1 MNALLRHTRH
11 TAIIAGRELRSSFN
25 SPVAYV
31 VIVVFLAI
39 IGYFHSSNLFL
50 LNVAS
55 MRMTFEF
62 APLAFLFI
70 IPAITMRLI
79 AEEMKTGT
87 LELLTTKPLHDA
99 EVVLGKFLAAW
110 ALVGLALVPTL
121 IYAATIG
128 WLGDVDAGPVIGG
141 YLGLLLMAAVYISL
155 GLFASSLTDNQI
167 VAFIVGFLFCFVF
180 FMLDKVLIYL
190 PSFLTGIVE
199 FLGTDFHYQNIARGV
214 IDTRDLIY
222 FASVAGF
229 AIYGTVLSLQ
239 RRTW

>member
-1 MNALLRHTRH
+1 MRSLFAQTRN
-11 TAIIAGRELRSSFN
+11 TAVIAARELRSSFN

-39 IGYFHSSNLFL
+39 IGYFHTSNLFL

-55 MRMTFEF
+55 MRLTFEF

-87 LELLTTKPLHDA
+87 LELLTTKPLRDA
-99 EVVLGKFLAAW
+99 EIVFGKFIAAW
-110 ALVGLALVPTL
+110 ALVGIALLPTVV
-121 IYAATIG
+121 YAVTIAS
-128 WLGDVDAGPVIGG
+128 LGSVDSGPVIGG
-141 YLGLLLMAAVYISL
+141 YVGLLLMAAVYVSL
-155 GLFASSLTDNQI
+155 GLLASSLTENQI
-167 VAFIVGFLFCFVF
+167 VAFILGFLFCFVF

-190 PSFLTGIVE
+190 PGFLAGIVE
-199 FLGTDFHYQNIARGV
+199 YLGADFHYQNIARGV
-214 IDTRDLIY
+214 IDTRDLVY
-222 FASVAGF
+222 FASVTGF
-229 AIYGTVLSLQ
+229 ALYLSVLSLQ

>member
-1 MNALLRHTRH
+1 MNALIARTRH

-50 LNVAS
+50 LNIAS

-79 AEEMKTGT
+79 AEEMKSGT
-87 LELLTTKPLHDA
+87 IELLTTKPLRDA

-110 ALVGLALVPTL
+110 ALIGLALVPTL
-121 IYAATIG
+121 IYAITIG
-128 WLGDVDAGPVIGG
+128 WLGDVDTGPIIGG

-167 VAFIVGFLFCFVF
+167 IAFILGFLFCFVF

-190 PSFLTGIVE
+190 PSFMTGVVE

-214 IDTRDLIY
+214 IDTRDLLY

-229 AIYGTVLSLQ
+229 AIYLSVLSLQ

>member
-1 MNALLRHTRH
+1 MSALTDRTRH
-11 TAIIAGRELRSSFN
+11 TAIIAGRELRASFN

-50 LNVAS
+50 LNIAS
-55 MRMTFEF
+55 MRLTFEF

-79 AEEMKTGT
+79 SEEMKTGT
-87 LELLTTKPLHDA
+87 LELLTTKPLRDV

-110 ALVGLALVPTL
+110 GLIGVALLPTL
-121 IYAATIG
+121 VYAATIG
-128 WLGDVDAGPVIGG
+128 WLGDVDLGPVVGG
-141 YLGLLLMAAVYISL
+141 YLGLVLMAAVYVSL
-155 GLFASSLTDNQI
+155 GLLASSLTENQI
-167 VAFIVGFLFCFVF
+167 IAFILGFLFCFVL
-180 FMLDKVLIYL
+180 FMFDKVLIYL
-190 PSFLTGIVE
+190 PGFLTGVVE
-199 FLGTDFHYQNIARGV
+199 FLGADFHYQNIARGV
-214 IDTRDLIY
+214 IDTRDLVY

-229 AIYGTVLSLQ
+229 AIYLTVLSLQ

>member
-1 MNALLRHTRH
+1 MTALVDRTRH

-50 LNVAS
+50 LNIAS

-87 LELLTTKPLHDA
+87 IELLTTKPLQDA

-110 ALVGLALVPTL
+110 ALIVFALVPTL
-121 IYAATIG
+121 VYAVTIG
-128 WLGDVDAGPVIGG
+128 SLGDADMGPIIGG
-141 YLGLLLMAAVYISL
+141 YLGLVLMAAVYVSL
-155 GLFASSLTDNQI
+155 GLFASSLTENQI
-167 VAFIVGFLFCFVF
+167 IAFILGFLFCFVF

-199 FLGTDFHYQNIARGV
+199 FLGTDYHYQNIARGV
-214 IDTRDLIY
+214 IDTRDLVY
-222 FASVAGF
+222 FASVTGF
-229 AIYGTVLSLQ
+229 AIYLTVLSLQ

>member
-1 MNALLRHTRH
+1 MRSLFAQTRNTGVI
-11 TAIIAGRELRSSFN
+11 TARELRSSFN
-25 SPVAYV
+25 SPIAYV

-39 IGYFHSSNLFL
+39 IGYFHTSNLFL

-55 MRMTFEF
+55 MRLTFEF

-87 LELLTTKPLHDA
+87 LELLTTKPLRDA
-99 EVVLGKFLAAW
+99 EIVLGKFFAAW
-110 ALVGLALVPTL
+110 ILIGIALLPTL
-121 IYAATIG
+121 VYAGTMAS
-128 WLGDVDAGPVIGG
+128 LGDLDSGPVIGG
-141 YLGLLLMAAVYISL
+141 YVGLLLMAAVYTSL
-155 GLFASSLTDNQI
+155 GLLASSLTENQI
-167 VAFIVGFLFCFVF
+167 VAFILGFLFCFVF

-190 PSFLTGIVE
+190 PGFLTGIVE
-199 FLGTDFHYQNIARGV
+199 YLGADFHYQNIARGV

-222 FASVAGF
+222 FASVTGF
-229 AIYGTVLSLQ
+229 ALHLSVLSLQ

>member
-1 MNALLRHTRH
+1 MRSLFAQTRN
-11 TAIIAGRELRSSFN
+11 TAVITARELRSSFN

-39 IGYFHSSNLFL
+39 IGYFHTNNLFL

-55 MRMTFEF
+55 MRLTFEF

-99 EVVLGKFLAAW
+99 EIVFGKFVAAW
-110 ALVGLALVPTL
+110 ALIGIALLPTAV
-121 IYAATIG
+121 YAVTIAS
-128 WLGDVDAGPVIGG
+128 LGSMDSGPVIGG
-141 YLGLLLMAAVYISL
+141 YVGLLLMAAAYVGL
-155 GLFASSLTDNQI
+155 GLLASSLTENQI
-167 VAFIVGFLFCFVF
+167 VAFILGFLFCFVF

-190 PSFLTGIVE
+190 PGFLAGIVE
-199 FLGTDFHYQNIARGV
+199 YLGADFHYQNMARGV
-214 IDTRDLIY
+214 IDTRDLLY
-222 FASVAGF
+222 FGSVTGF
-229 AIYGTVLSLQ
+229 ALYLSVLSLQ